1 MRQESP
7 EERKKDKLECFV
19 AIDSTG
25 KCRACIKFHRSSL
38 HMFYVCN
45 LHAPAFDTLEELALN
60 LDLRFPGCRLEH
72 ESKMHEI
79 VGISQ
84 EVLRDLVYKRE
95 PLL

>member
-1 MRQESP
+1 MRQESQ
-7 EERKKDKLECFV
+7 ERKKDKLECFAV
-19 AIDSTG
+19 VDSTG
-25 KCRACIKFHRSSL
+25 KCSACIKFHRSRL

-45 LHAPAFDTLEELALN
+45 LHATAFDTLEELALN

-84 EVLRDLVYKRE
+84 EVLRECLQKGE